1 MRERRPLLIAIA
13 AALGVLVLW
22 FFFLWSPQGTKL
34 SDAKDREQAAES
46 EQQALAA
53 RIDRLQSLQQGEPE
67 KRAQLENLRVAIP
80 DEPNLAQFILDANT
94 AANTSGINFLSISP
108 SPPAAGTAG
117 GAAPEPGTPP
127 TTTPGPPV
135 AGTPPGVINLQL
147 SVSGGYFQ
155 VIDFLN
161 RLNGLSRVV
170 VIDTIG
176 LATGAEGAGGATGL
190 TVSISARMF
199 VRAATPVAGS
209 PGAPGAP
216 TTTTTAPGATT
227 SVPTTTTTTP

>member
-13 AALGVLVLW
+13 AALGVFVLW
-22 FFFLWSPQGTKL
+22 FLFLWSPQGSKL

-46 EQQALAA
+46 EQQALTA
-53 RIDRLQSLQQGEPE
+53 RIDRLRSLQQGEPE

-108 SPPAAGTAG
+108 SPPAAGAAG

-155 VIDFLN
+155 VVDFVN

-176 LATGAEGAGGATGL
+176 LATGGEGAAGSTGL
-190 TVSISARMF
+190 NVSISARMF
-199 VRAATPVAGS
+199 VRAATPVAAP
-209 PGAPGAP
+209 PGAPGA
-216 TTTTTAPGATT
+216 TTTTAPGATT
-227 SVPTTTTTTP
+227 SVPSSTTSTP